1 GAGGALAALC
11 RMTDGLNWAGHEF
24 LKPTIWVS
32 PSRVVALGRNVTIRC
47 EGQDLGMEFV
57 LCKAGHPNQQVQ
69 SVVPEGKMAE
79 FPIASVGQ
87 EDGGSYTCY
96 YHSITDQSRWSFP
109 SNPVEII
116 VGEPSYPKPNIS
128 GIPSR
133 GVSVGEAMAIWCRR
147 QRQGVR
153 FVLNKEGR
161 HFPPVDSDG
170 FGAVFPISNVSRED
184 GGSYSYTRGGVC
196 VSPSNSCLCVNAEL
210 PAPGP
215 SISVSPSRV
224 IAPGGAVTI
233 RCPCEARR
241 LFLYK
246 DGIEIQELDAAGG
259 GGQFTIPSARR
270 EDGGAYTCRSRS
282 TSEPPNWSDPSDI
295 LIYPKPSISLRPSG
309 RVTLGRAVTVQCRG
323 RHQNAMFLLYKDGN
337 LNALQDVELA
347 GNLAEFSFRNVS
359 RRDAGSYS
367 CYYHDKRYQFT
378 WSYPSDPVELVVA
391 GEGPSSVSLLPAPYP
406 DGPSGAGHV
415 QRGKQEQGP
424 PESVGLEHRTPP
436 GGRASSSG
444 WGGVHT
450 NCPSKSSLI
459 FIPVHA
465 PDRGVSVTMG
475 SSESGSALSPGPSRG
490 DARLRGRDRITAG
503 FPSKGG
509 AAAAGG
515 LRPREAGSLP
525 PGGAAEQG
533 PFPGGC
539 STSFPCS
546 RDTQRS
552 WGSGAAQP
560 APAPALNS
568 LPTSPDN

>member
-1 GAGGALAALC
+1 MACLL
-11 RMTDGLNWAGHEF
+11 
-24 LKPTIWVS
+24 PT
-32 PSRVVALGRNVTIRC
+32 A
-47 EGQDLGMEFV
+47 
-57 LCKAGHPNQQVQ
+57 
-69 SVVPEGKMAE
+69 
-79 FPIASVGQ
+79 
-87 EDGGSYTCY
+87 
-96 YHSITDQSRWSFP
+96 
-109 SNPVEII
+109 
-116 VGEPSYPKPNIS
+116 EPSYPKPNIS

-184 GGSYSYTRGGVC
+184 GGSYSCSYHSRSEPFAVSDPSDPVELVVYSMTGTR
-196 VSPSNSCLCVNAEL
+196 SKPD
-210 PAPGP
+210 
-215 SISVSPSRV
+215 PSRV

-295 LIYPKPSISLRPSG
+295 VRIIVVGEGPCSVSLLPAPLQG
-309 RVTLGRAVTVQCRG
+309 AVTVPGAVTVQCRG

-391 GEGPSSVSLLPAPYP
+391 GEGPSSVSLLP
-406 DGPSGAGHV
+406 GVSLG
-415 QRGKQEQGP
+415 
-424 PESVGLEHRTPP
+424 ESVSIWCKGQH
-436 GGRASSSG
+436 
-444 WGGVHT
+444 
-450 NCPSKSSLI
+450 
-459 FIPVHA
+459 
-465 PDRGVSVTMG
+465 RGVRFVLNKDGRHFPPVDSDGFGAVFAISNVSREDGGSYSCSYHSRSEPFAVSYPSNPVELVVRGEGLGSASPFPAQPPARPSRGSLPMG
-475 SSESGSALSPGPSRG
+475 RSEPGSALSPDPTEGMPGRGAGTESLGSPARGESQLTQTQHLSEPHWGHGPRSRCHHPVSG
-490 DARLRGRDRITAG
+490 AAPGREVLPVQGWRPEPAATYGPWWGRGRVPHPQRG
-503 FPSKGG
+503 S
-509 AAAAGG
+509 AAGRELQLQLPAPVRA
-515 LRPREAGSLP
+515 LRLLAAQRTREAG
-525 PGGAAEQG
+525 G
-533 PFPGGC
+533 
-539 STSFPCS
+539 S
-546 RDTQRS
+546 R
-552 WGSGAAQP
+552 
-560 APAPALNS
+560 
-568 LPTSPDN
+568 